1 MAGAPD
7 SGTTTRPGRW
17 RRLPPTHV
25 LLAVPPVVYLLALFF
40 APLALLMVVSFYRY
54 DAGMMVPGFTLDNYG
69 KFFSDTFYLAGFLR
83 TLALAS
89 IVATIVTTISYP
101 VAYFLTRTRSRFKGL
116 LFALVLAP
124 ELSGVVLRTYGW
136 LVILEPGGLIN
147 ETLLGLGLITT
158 PLELSSNF
166 LGVTIGL
173 VHVLLPFGILAIF
186 STLQTVDPD
195 LERAAQNL
203 GANRRRTFFE
213 VLLPL
218 SLPGILGAFF
228 LSFTLSASSYA
239 TPSILGGSDF
249 FVLATMVYEQ
259 LLFFLNWP
267 LAAVMAVVLLVSILT
282 VVALGT
288 RLENRVER
296 TVQG

>member
-1 MAGAPD
+1 MAGAPE
-7 SGTTTRPGRW
+7 TPATRPGRG
-17 RRLPPTHV
+17 RRLLPPAF

-40 APLALLMVVSFYRY
+40 APLAFLMVISVYRF
-54 DAGMMVPGFTLDNYG
+54 DAGMVVPGFTFENYA
-69 KFFSDTFYLAGFLR
+69 KFFSDGFYLAGFAR

-89 IVATIVTTISYP
+89 IVATIVTVISYP
-101 VAYFLTRTRSRFKGL
+101 VAYFLTRTKSRFKGI

-136 LVILEPGGLIN
+136 MVILEPGGLIN
-147 ETLLGLGLITT
+147 DLLIRIGLITT

-186 STLQTVDPD
+186 STLQNVDPD

-203 GANRRRTFFE
+203 GANRRRTFFT

-228 LSFTLSASSYA
+228 LSFTLAASSYA
-239 TPSILGGSDF
+239 TPTILGGSDF
-249 FVLATMVYEQ
+249 FVLATMIYEQ

-267 LAAVMAVVLLVSILT
+267 LAAVMSVVLLVSILT
-282 VVALGT
+282 VVGVGT

>member
-1 MAGAPD
+1 MAGASHPQP
-7 SGTTTRPGRW
+7 TPPGRR
-17 RRLPPTHV
+17 RRLPPPHV

-40 APLALLMVVSFYRY
+40 APLALLMVVSVYRF
-54 DAGMMVPGFTLDNYG
+54 DAGLMVPDVTLANYG
-69 KFFSDTFYLAGFLR
+69 KFFSDGFYLAGFAR
-83 TLALAS
+83 TLALAG
-89 IVATIVTTISYP
+89 IVAVVVTTISYP
-101 VAYFLTRTRSRFKGL
+101 VAYFLTRTRSRFKGF

-136 LVILEPGGLIN
+136 MVILEPGGLVN
-147 ETLLGLGLITT
+147 DLLLRLGVISA
-158 PLELSSNF
+158 PLALSSNF

-203 GANRRRTFFE
+203 GANRRRTFFR

-249 FVLATMVYEQ
+249 YVLATMVYEQ

-267 LAAVMAVVLLVSILT
+267 LAAVMSVVLLVSILT
-282 VVALGT
+282 VVGLGT
-288 RLENRVER
+288 RLENRVEKR
-296 TVQG
+296 VQG